1 MRNLDLAAVTP
12 VLSTARLR
20 LRGQRR
26 DDFEDCAAMW
36 ADERVTRFIGG
47 KPSTRE
53 QCWARLLRYIGHW
66 ALMGFGYWVVEEK
79 ASGRFMGEIGF
90 ANYRRDIDPPLGDDP
105 EMGWVL
111 APSAFGK
118 GFASE
123 ATAAAVAWMDGEF
136 RARRT
141 VCMIDP
147 LNTASLRLAEKR
159 GFREFTRTRA
169 EKPVVLFERV
179 IG

>member
-20 LRGQRR
+20 LRGHRR
-26 DDFEDCAAMW
+26 EDFEDCAAMW

-79 ASGRFMGEIGF
+79 ASGRHVGEAGLADFRRGLGQGF
-90 ANYRRDIDPPLGDDP
+90 DDAP
-105 EMGWVL
+105 ECG
-111 APSAFGK
+111 
-118 GFASE
+118 
-123 ATAAAVAWMDGEF
+123 
-136 RARRT
+136 
-141 VCMIDP
+141 
-147 LNTASLRLAEKR
+147 
-159 GFREFTRTRA
+159 
-169 EKPVVLFERV
+169 
-179 IG
+179 